1 MSSCSHL
8 NYGLSPSHYL
18 SIPVFSWDAMLKMA
32 EIKLELIP
40 HPDMY
45 IFFEKGAKGGIC
57 YILIEVAKPTINI

>member
-1 MSSCSHL
+1 
-8 NYGLSPSHYL
+8 
-18 SIPVFSWDAMLKMA
+18 MLKMA